1 MEHTVRAEAMA
12 SRGAQAVP
20 RPAPADPAL
29 ARLATRA
36 IVAALLVGVVGD
48 ALMHTGYLGINLFL
62 WAVAA
67 LAAAAWIA
75 RQRGHELPRR
85 AWVFALP
92 VLFFAGVFAWRDAEF
107 LLVLSMLSMLVGFG
121 MLAFAL
127 GGWPPSLVRAR
138 VLDYMI
144 AAASVGV
151 SGIVGA
157 PLLAVQDGAFSSQES
172 RPRRTHVVASL
183 RGLVLAVPI
192 LLVFGALLVSADAR
206 FERLIDSIFA
216 FDLGVAVSHVAF
228 AGFVAWVTAGW
239 LRAALVARRPLGAGE
254 PVREIPRM
262 TLGIIELAVPL
273 GLLDILFL
281 AFVVLQLPYLF
292 GGAAHVQSVAG
303 LTVAEY
309 ARRGFYQLIVVA
321 ALVLPLLLAASAL
334 VRVEERSARRLF
346 GWLAASMLVLVA
358 VMLVSALR
366 RMQLYAA
373 TFGLTEDRIYAT
385 AIMLWLALVLAL
397 FAATGLR
404 GRATGFVL
412 GAVVS
417 GWMVVA
423 LLDVVNPQALVV
435 RVNAERA
442 VQGERFDVQY
452 LTSLGPDAVPALMAA
467 TARVNEG
474 ARCVILG
481 ALEKATARRAQRPSD
496 DWRSWNASR
505 ARALGVARAAP
516 RTSSIPG
523 CATPGTP

>member
-1 MEHTVRAEAMA
+1 MENTMRAEATA
-12 SRGAQAVP
+12 SQGAQSIP

-29 ARLATRA
+29 VRVATRA

-48 ALMHTGYLGINLFL
+48 ALLHTGNVGINLPL
-62 WAVAA
+62 WAVSA
-67 LAAAAWIA
+67 LVAAAWIA
-75 RQRGHELPRR
+75 RERGHRVSR
-85 AWVFALP
+85 GAWVFAVP
-92 VLFFAGVFAWRDAEF
+92 VLFFAGTFAWRDAEM
-107 LLVLSMLSMLVGFG
+107 LLVLSMLSMVVGFG

-127 GGWPPSLVRAR
+127 SGWPPSLVRAR
-138 VLDYMI
+138 VLDYI
-144 AAASVGV
+144 VAGVSVGL
-151 SGIVGA
+151 SGIVGG
-157 PLLAVQDGAFSSQES
+157 PLLAAQDGAFSSQGS
-172 RPRRTHVVASL
+172 RPRRAHVAASL
-183 RGLVLAVPI
+183 RGLMLAVPI

-206 FERLIDSIFA
+206 FERLVDSLFA

-239 LRAALVARRPLGAGE
+239 LRAALVARRPLGVGE
-254 PVREIPRM
+254 SVREIPRL

-273 GLLDILFL
+273 ALLDVLFL
-281 AFVVLQLPYLF
+281 TFVVLQLPYLF

-334 VRVEERSARRLF
+334 VRAEQRSARRLF
-346 GWLAASMLVLVA
+346 AWLAASMLVLVA

-366 RMQLYAA
+366 RMQLYVA

-404 GRATGFVL
+404 GRSAGFVL
-412 GAVVS
+412 GAIVS
-417 GWMVVA
+417 GWLVVA
-423 LLDVVNPQALVV
+423 VLDAVNPQAVVV
-435 RVNAERA
+435 RVNAARA
-442 VQGERFDVQY
+442 VHGERFDAQY
-452 LTSLGPDAVPALMAA
+452 LTSLGPDAAPALAAA
-467 TARVNEG
+467 TATVNED

-481 ALEKATARRAQRPSD
+481 AIEKVAARREHLHSE

-505 ARALGVARAAP
+505 VRALDVASAAP

-523 CATPGTP
+523 CAPLPTS